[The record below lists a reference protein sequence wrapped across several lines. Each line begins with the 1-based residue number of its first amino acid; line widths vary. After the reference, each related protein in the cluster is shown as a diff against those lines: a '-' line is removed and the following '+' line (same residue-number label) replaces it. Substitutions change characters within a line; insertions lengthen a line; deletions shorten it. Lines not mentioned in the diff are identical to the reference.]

1 MMNLGSRCR
10 FAREC
15 DIFQGKVAVN
25 TPLPIYRNV
34 FCNRG
39 IKGWK
44 NCEKYNELITENRIT
59 EKNFKA
65 NER

>member
-1 MMNLGSRCR
+1 MMNLGNRCK

-15 DIFQGKVAVN
+15 EIFQGKKKVSK
-25 TPLPIYRNV
+25 TPLTIYRNV

-44 NCEKYNELITENRIT
+44 NCEKYNELITENKVT
-59 EKNFKA
+59 EKNG
-65 NER
+65 